1 MNEEAQQRIIEEAK
15 EFAEREIRPFA
26 TKFDQD
32 NAIPVE
38 LINNLAARGYL
49 GANIPA
55 AFGGLALDAVYYGRL
70 TEVIGMASS
79 AVRSILTV
87 HSSLVAETLLRFGT
101 EDQKKE
107 LLPLMAMGE
116 KLAAFALT
124 EPNTGTDAKSISTS
138 YKQTGEVYIINGKK
152 KWITLAGIADLF
164 MVIASN
170 NEMITAFLVP
180 AKSEGI
186 TITPING
193 LMAGRATYMA
203 AIDFHNVVV
212 SKRNILGKEGSG
224 FTYIVNTA
232 LDFGRYSVAWGALGI
247 AQAALEAMVTYARIR
262 KQFGKGIYT
271 FQLIQGMI
279 GDAVTKLSAGR
290 ALCLQAGELR
300 KKGHQDAAIETTI
313 AKYYISKIA
322 NEVAADAVQVHG
334 GNGISHEYVVE
345 RLFRDAK
352 TLEIIEGTSQVL
364 QVIIAD
370 HGLSRYN
377 KPPKKTSLVAKVRGS
392 EYQLLPV
399 SGKTIDALKENVSK
413 LLDYL
418 NATPTANVTDIAYT
432 LQMNQS
438 ECVHRHAVV
447 CKNVDEALA
456 QFSSEKLPR
465 AISIS
470 PNQRPK
476 VVFMFSG
483 QGTQYVNMYFD
494 LYKKEHIYRQHI
506 DACFEIVQNRWGK
519 DLRSIVFPSKEE
531 LSTEY
536 LYKTEFAQPL
546 LFIMEYALAQL
557 LISWGINPDVM
568 IGHSFGEYVAAC
580 VGGVF
585 SLEDALYLT
594 VKRGELM
601 QRVSKGKMLGIS
613 IREETLKKYLFE
625 ETEIALAIVNS
636 TELCVVS
643 GNDAAIIRLQ
653 GRLEQDD
660 YSCKIIPNAP
670 AYHSMVMDTILAE
683 YTQIVKQVD
692 IKKHQI
698 PIISNVTGKPVTD
711 TELSS
716 VDYWI
721 KHLRGTVL
729 FSAGINTILAG
740 YGDTVFLELGPGV
753 ELSAFVRSNECKQK
767 QHKVISLVRHQE
779 TQESDDLH
787 LLKGIGKL
795 WSYGVPI
802 NWSSFR
808 LNEKNIKIINELIPA
823 M

>member
-15 EFAEREIRPFA
+15 KFADREIRPFA

-32 NAIPVE
+32 NAIPTE
-38 LINNLAARGYL
+38 LISSLAARGYL
-49 GANIPA
+49 GANLPA
-55 AFGGLALDAVYYGRL
+55 IYGGLELDPVHYGLL
-70 TEVIGMASS
+70 TEVIGKASA
-79 AVRSILTV
+79 AVRAILTV
-87 HSSLVAETLLRFGT
+87 HASLVGETLLRFGT

-107 LLPLMAMGE
+107 FLPLMAKGK

-124 EPNTGTDAKSISTS
+124 EPDTGTDAKSISTS
-138 YKQTGEVYIINGKK
+138 YKQAGEVYIINGKK

-170 NEMITAFLVP
+170 NNMITAFLVP

-186 TITPING
+186 TITPVNG

-203 AIDFHNVVV
+203 AIDFHNVEVP
-212 SKRNILGKEGSG
+212 KRNMLGKEGSG
-224 FTYIVNTA
+224 FTYIVNAA
-232 LDFGRYSVAWGALGI
+232 LDFGRYSVAWGGLGI
-247 AQAALEAMVTYARIR
+247 AQAALEAMVTYARTR
-262 KQFGKGIYT
+262 KQFGQGIYT

-290 ALCLQAGELR
+290 ALCLQAAELR

-313 AKYYISKIA
+313 AKYYTSKIA
-322 NEVAADAVQVHG
+322 NQVAADAVQVHG
-334 GNGISHEYVVE
+334 ANGISQEYVVE

-364 QVIIAD
+364 QVVIAG

-377 KPPKKTSLVAKVRGS
+377 KPPKATVRGS

-399 SGKTIDALKENVSK
+399 CGNTMDALKEKISK

-418 NATPTANVTDIAYT
+418 KATPTANITDIAYT

-438 ECVHRHAVV
+438 ADVHRHAII
-447 CKNVDEALA
+447 CKNISEVLV
-456 QFSSEKLPR
+456 QFSSDKLPR
-465 AISIS
+465 AIAI
-470 PNQRPK
+470 PPGQQPK

-483 QGTQYVNMYFD
+483 QGTQYVNMYLD

-519 DLRSIVFPSKEE
+519 DLRPIVFPAKAECPAE
-531 LSTEY
+531 C

-557 LISWGINPDVM
+557 LISWGIHPDVM
-568 IGHSFGEYVAAC
+568 IGHSFGEYIAAC
-580 VGGVF
+580 VSGVF

-613 IREETLKKYLFE
+613 IREETLKKYLLE
-625 ETEIALAIVNS
+625 ETELALAIVNS

-643 GNDAAIIRLQ
+643 GNDLAIIRLQ
-653 GRLEQDD
+653 GKLEQDG
-660 YSCKIIPNAP
+660 YSCRIIPNAP

-683 YTQIVKQVD
+683 YAQIVERLEIKEQQV
-692 IKKHQI
+692 

-711 TELSS
+711 AELRS
-716 VDYWI
+716 VDYWL

-740 YGDTVFLELGPGV
+740 REETIFLELGPGV

-779 TQESDDLH
+779 TQEPDDLH

-795 WSYGVPI
+795 WTYGIPI
-802 NWSSFR
+802 KWSSFH
-808 LNEKNIKIINELIPA
+808 LHEKRIQIVNELNHA